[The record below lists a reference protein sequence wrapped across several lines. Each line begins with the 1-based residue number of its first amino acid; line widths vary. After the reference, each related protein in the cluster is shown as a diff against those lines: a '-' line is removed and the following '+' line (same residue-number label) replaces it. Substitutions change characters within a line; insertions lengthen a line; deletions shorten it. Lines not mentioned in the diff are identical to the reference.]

1 MRPAALGNPGPLE
14 PYDERDTVFARAR
27 LAAGTAA
34 HEDYYARR
42 PGWREGDDRT
52 RRLNTLAA
60 PGTRRYRAGEAVLV
74 EALFEASD
82 IVAGAVEAAGDAPGA
97 TGTPDGLGPAAG
109 AGAPPHRLAGDSPAA
124 VDRYVREAARF
135 LGADDVGVASLDPA
149 FVYTH
154 RGRPLGRHGE
164 PVALAHPRAVV
175 LVFAMREAY
184 VQAGPEMVSSA
195 ETARVYQAAAAASH
209 ALASALR
216 RLGFAARAHVDSNYL
231 VICPPLAVAAGLG
244 ELGRNGFLVHRR
256 LGPGVR
262 LGVVTTDAPL
272 RDDAEGCWGIAA
284 FCRTC
289 AKCARNCPADAIPSG
304 DTTVLRGAEKWPLDA
319 ARCYHYWRTQGTDC
333 GVCIRSCPFAKP
345 DTRLHRL
352 VRWVIAR
359 TTVFNRLL
367 LWADDLVYGAA
378 APPKAPPLLG
388 IGREEDGGPGSGAV
402 RP

>member
-1 MRPAALGNPGPLE
+1 MRPAVLGNPGPWE

-27 LAAGTAA
+27 LAAGTDA
-34 HEDYYARR
+34 HADYYARR
-42 PGWREGDDRT
+42 PEWREGDDRT
-52 RRLNTLAA
+52 RRLRTLAA
-60 PGTRRYRAGEAVLV
+60 PGTQRYRAGEAVLV

-82 IVAGAVEAAGDAPGA
+82 LVAEAVEAAGDAPGA
-97 TGTPDGLGPAAG
+97 MGTPDGLGPASA
-109 AGAPPHRLAGDSPAA
+109 ADTPPHRLADGGPEA
-124 VDRYVREAARF
+124 VTRYVREAARF
-135 LGADDVGVASLDPA
+135 LGADDVGVAPLDPA

-154 RGRPLGRHGE
+154 RGRPLARHGE
-164 PVALAHPRAVV
+164 PVTLSHPRAVV
-175 LVFAMREAY
+175 LVFAMRGDY
-184 VQAGPEMVSSA
+184 VLAGPEMVSAA
-195 ETARVYQAAAAASH
+195 ETARVYQVAAAASH
-209 ALASALR
+209 TLAAALR

-244 ELGRNGFLVHRR
+244 ELGRNGFLVHKR

-272 RDDAEGCWGIAA
+272 RADAEGGWGIAA

-289 AKCARNCPADAIPSG
+289 AKCARNCPADAIPAG
-304 DTTVLRGAEKWPLDA
+304 DTTVVRGAEKWPLDA
-319 ARCYHYWRTQGTDC
+319 TKCYHYWRTQGTDC

-345 DTRLHRL
+345 DAPLHRL
-352 VRWVIAR
+352 VRWIVAR
-359 TTVFNRLL
+359 TTLLDRFL

-388 IGREEDGGPGSGAV
+388 IGREE